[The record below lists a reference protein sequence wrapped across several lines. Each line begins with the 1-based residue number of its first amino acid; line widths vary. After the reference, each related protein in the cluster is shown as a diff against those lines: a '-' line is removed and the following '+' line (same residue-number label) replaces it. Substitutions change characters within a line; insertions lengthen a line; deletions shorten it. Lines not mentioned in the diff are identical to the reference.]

1 MNDERGDDDT
11 GTDDER
17 ELAALLRAAG
27 PRMPPPPGMAEA
39 MRTAVAAEWR
49 VTVASRAAAMR
60 RRRLHWVA
68 AAASVAVAGVAVWLA
83 LPRLPTPRDLATV
96 ARLDGPVEI
105 RRGDQGSWQ
114 SLDARRH
121 LQAGDEVRTGV
132 GGRVALRRADGLEL
146 RLDAGTMLA
155 LTEADEATLETGR
168 VYVDTGTGARRV
180 DDFVVATALGD
191 VRHLGTQYS
200 AALGAGALEVAVREG
215 RVTIAGRREPIVAQ
229 AGEAMTVVA
238 DGTVQRR
245 AIAPNDAAWG
255 WAQAIAPACVI
266 DGHSLNEF
274 LVWAARETGS
284 QLVYA
289 STDVARVAEG
299 TELKGSVAGMAPAS
313 AVAAV
318 MTTTPALRH
327 RFAGTQLRIEQAV
340 D

>member
-1 MNDERGDDDT
+1 MNDEPNDDDT

-27 PRMPPPPGMAEA
+27 ARMPPPPGMAEA

-83 LPRLPTPRDLATV
+83 LPRLVSPHDVATV

-105 RRGDQGSWQ
+105 RRGDDGSWQ
-114 SLDARRH
+114 PLDARRR
-121 LQAGDEVRTGV
+121 LQAGDDVRTGV

-168 VYVDTGTGARRV
+168 VYVDTGTGHV

-215 RVTIAGRREPIVAQ
+215 RVRIAGRREPIVAQ
-229 AGEAMTVVA
+229 AGEAMTVA
-238 DGTVQRR
+238 AYGTMLRR
-245 AIAPNDAAWG
+245 AISPNDRAWG
-255 WAQAIAPACVI
+255 WAQAIAPVFVI
-266 DGHSLNEF
+266 DGRSLNEF
-274 LVWAARETGS
+274 LGWAARETGS

-289 STDVARVAEG
+289 SSDAARMAEG

-327 RFAGTQLRIEQAV
+327 RFAGGQLRIERAV